1 MAQVSVPTGPPAE
14 ALAIAR
20 SEQAESDES
29 PRTVTPFE
37 SAEDKPLQPA
47 DGAVPVAFSA
57 LRQLATATSLRKYL
71 LLATVLVA
79 AAVVIWLGVRAANP
93 PTARTPRSAAAAPAS
108 SAMTA
113 SAMTAPNARRDPLPA
128 AAAASVPEP
137 VAATGTPPPG
147 ASAPAPR
154 TPPPGASAPAPRA
167 AAAPATGERFEIL
180 VASFRTDGRAAS
192 VANEVTE
199 LGLPSRRRVS
209 EGWQQVLSG
218 PFASRAQAE
227 EAQRRL
233 DRAGLTRTQ
242 IVLAGR

>member
-1 MAQVSVPTGPPAE
+1 
-14 ALAIAR
+14 
-20 SEQAESDES
+20 
-29 PRTVTPFE
+29 
-37 SAEDKPLQPA
+37 
-47 DGAVPVAFSA
+47 
-57 LRQLATATSLRKYL
+57 
-71 LLATVLVA
+71 
-79 AAVVIWLGVRAANP
+79 
-93 PTARTPRSAAAAPAS
+93 
-108 SAMTA
+108 
-113 SAMTAPNARRDPLPA
+113 MTAPNARRDPVPA

-137 VAATGTPPPG
+137 VAATGT
-147 ASAPAPR
+147 R
-154 TPPPGASAPAPRA
+154 PPGASAPAPRA

-209 EGWQQVLSG
+209 EGWQQVLAG

>member
-1 MAQVSVPTGPPAE
+1 V
-14 ALAIAR
+14 
-20 SEQAESDES
+20 
-29 PRTVTPFE
+29 
-37 SAEDKPLQPA
+37 
-47 DGAVPVAFSA
+47 
-57 LRQLATATSLRKYL
+57 
-71 LLATVLVA
+71 
-79 AAVVIWLGVRAANP
+79 
-93 PTARTPRSAAAAPAS
+93 
-108 SAMTA
+108 
-113 SAMTAPNARRDPLPA
+113 PA

-147 ASAPAPR
+147 VSAPAPR
-154 TPPPGASAPAPRA
+154 
-167 AAAPATGERFEIL
+167 APATGERFEIL

-209 EGWQQVLSG
+209 EGWQQVLAG